1 MSNLF
6 KKLNNQME
14 VSNVKS
20 KAITEQ
26 EMKEVG
32 IEVKGNDEWLE
43 YVLGHVFDEVGL
55 PEAVYNAIM
64 SGDVQ
69 SIIFKTKESDVV
81 KVTLS
86 K

>member
-26 EMKEVG
+26 EMEEVENKMIFENLVG
-32 IEVKGNDEWLE
+32 KINKDTEVKD
-43 YVLGHVFDEVGL
+43 
-55 PEAVYNAIM
+55 
-64 SGDVQ
+64 
-69 SIIFKTKESDVV
+69 
-81 KVTLS
+81 
-86 K
+86 

>member
-1 MSNLF
+1 MNL
-6 KKLNNQME
+6 KITCNTNPDLSGKWSQAE
-14 VSNVKS
+14 V
-20 KAITEQ
+20 EQ
-26 EMKEVG
+26 EMREVD
-32 IEVKGNDEWLE
+32 IEVTGKDEWLE
-43 YVLGHVFDEVGL
+43 YILGHVFDEVGL